1 MEHYHIEMKCN
12 EKLVQLAVIIFS
24 FDNRR
29 KNTVTNVRF
38 RGRIRGSRIYD
49 TGDSRYP
56 AR

>member
-1 MEHYHIEMKCN
+1 MEHYHIEVKCN